1 MSDELAEHTELTELK
16 ARYQRLNL
24 LYQVTQIIHST
35 LDPHKALELVLGE
48 TVRLLRA
55 SSGTLVLV
63 NPTTDFLEIQAAQG
77 HVSKANM
84 LRLRIGEGITGWVV
98 RNAKPALVGDVTKDT
113 RYIELRPDVRSEL
126 AVPLE
131 VRGEVRGALNVDSD
145 RLNAFTIEDQ
155 ELLQELALHAASV
168 IQNTW
173 MHEQIRNKAQLFE
186 TLVRVGQS
194 INSTLRLDE
203 ALKAITRE
211 ACTLMNAKMC
221 SLLLLDEHQKW
232 LDLRASFGAG
242 AAYISKPRLN
252 VDESLVGVVVRR
264 RKALQVENVQV
275 SSRYQNV
282 EIARREGLVSLLSV
296 PLIHNGNSI
305 GALSVYTGQPHIFSN
320 QEIQIL
326 SALSELSALAIEKA
340 RLYERLVDMEEQLRQ
355 NEQLSALG
363 LLAAEVAHEIRN
375 PLTVMKMLFHS
386 MDLQFPGNDPRS
398 RDVKIMGEKMDQ
410 LNRIV
415 ERVLDFARGNE
426 PQMAPL
432 NVNKLMDDLSLLI
445 RHKLAQN
452 QIQLE
457 CRLDPDLPAIMG
469 DATQMEQVFLNLALN
484 AIEAMPD
491 GGVLAISTGK
501 SKKMSRENG
510 GDCVEIEF
518 KDNGVGM
525 TQEQQTKVF
534 TSVLN
539 TTKRTGT
546 GLGLAIVGKIIETH
560 RGQIQVK
567 SRPGRGATFIITLPV
582 A

>member
-1 MSDELAEHTELTELK
+1 MNDAYEELK
-16 ARYQRLNL
+16 KRYDRLNL
-24 LYQVTQIIHST
+24 LYQVSQIVHST
-35 LDPHKALELVLGE
+35 LDPHKALDLVLGE
-48 TVRLLRA
+48 AVRLMGA

-63 NPTTDFLEIQAAQG
+63 NPTTGFLEIQAAQG
-77 HVSKANM
+77 HVPKANM
-84 LRLRIGEGITGWVV
+84 LRLRVGEGITGWVV
-98 RNAKPALVGDVTKDT
+98 RNSKPALVGDVAKDA
-113 RYIELRPDVRSEL
+113 RYIELRPHVRSEL

-145 RLNAFTIEDQ
+145 RLNAFTDEDQ
-155 ELLQELALHAASV
+155 ELLQELARQAASV

-173 MHEQIRNKAQLFE
+173 LHEQIRNKAQLFE

-211 ACTLMNAKMC
+211 ACTLMNTKMC
-221 SLLLLDEHQKW
+221 SLLLLDEQQKW

-242 AAYISKPRLN
+242 PAYVSKPRLN

-275 SSRYQNV
+275 SSRYQNI

-296 PLIHNGNSI
+296 PMVHGSHSI
-305 GALSVYTGQPHIFSN
+305 GALSVYTGEPHVFSN

-386 MDLQFPGNDPRS
+386 MDLQFPQSDPRS

-432 NVNKLMDDLSLLI
+432 SVNQLMDDLSLLI
-445 RHKLAQN
+445 RHKLAQH

-457 CRLDPDLPAIMG
+457 CHLEADLPAIVG

-484 AIEAMPD
+484 ALEAMPE
-491 GGVLAISTGK
+491 GGVLAISTRK
-501 SKKMSRENG
+501 SKKQLPDSD
-510 GDCVEIEF
+510 GDSVEIEF
-518 KDNGVGM
+518 KDTGHGM
-525 TQEQQTKVF
+525 TREQQKRIF

-539 TTKRTGT
+539 TTKRNGT

-560 RGQIQVK
+560 HGHIEVK
-567 SRPGRGATFIITLPV
+567 SRPGRGATFVITLP
-582 A
+582 AAG